1 MLKICIGLVLGY
13 LLFTSP
19 QARRITADLLR
30 NAAETISPETERHQ
44 PPASIDQ
51 PTKPALKEF
60 DAKTNNASL
69 RTENPEIQ

>member
-1 MLKICIGLVLGY
+1 MVLGY

>member
-1 MLKICIGLVLGY
+1 MLKIFIGLVLGY
-13 LLFTSP
+13 LLFTTP
-19 QARRITADLLR
+19 QARRITGDLLPS
-30 NAAETISPETERHQ
+30 AAETISPETERHQ

-69 RTENPEIQ
+69 RTENPENQ

>member
-1 MLKICIGLVLGY
+1 MLKIFIGIVLGY

-19 QARRITADLLR
+19 QARRITGDLLPS
-30 NAAETISPETERHQ
+30 AAATISPETARHQ

-60 DAKTNNASL
+60 DANTNNTPL
-69 RTENPEIQ
+69 RTEHPEI

>member
-1 MLKICIGLVLGY
+1 MLKIFIGLVLGY

-44 PPASIDQ
+44 APASIDQ
-51 PTKPALKEF
+51 PTKPAPKEF

>member
-1 MLKICIGLVLGY
+1 MILGY

-19 QARRITADLLR
+19 QARRMTADLIR
-30 NAAETISPETERHQ
+30 SVAETISPETERHQ

>member
-1 MLKICIGLVLGY
+1 MLKIFIGLVLGY

-19 QARRITADLLR
+19 QARRMTADLLR
-30 NAAETISPETERHQ
+30 SVAETISPETERHQ

-60 DAKTNNASL
+60 DTKTNNASL
-69 RTENPEIQ
+69 RTENPEI

>member
-1 MLKICIGLVLGY
+1 MLKIFIGVILAY

-19 QARRITADLLR
+19 QARRITGDLLPS
-30 NAAETISPETERHQ
+30 AAETISPETERHQ

-60 DAKTNNASL
+60 DAKTINTPL
-69 RTENPEIQ
+69 RTEHPEI